1 MGFHEYTRHTCL
13 PNAALGSPSH
23 LPPDIRPLWF
33 LSKFG
38 GGSFTFADTPRELEK
53 RERERR
59 HLCESVYIYIYIY
72 IWVFPKI
79 MVPPNHPFNWVFHS
93 KPSILGYPYFWKHP
107 YIHTNLPISDSRSSN
122 ESVRFYNYPHV
133 GQMQVLPEH
142 RRASNPTGCAGHR
155 VTGGLANRRKYMLCA
170 DNDVY
175 IYLGII

>member
-59 HLCESVYIYIYIY
+59 HLCESVYIYIYVSMLADHTFYSRLYGLEISWSINVLIMINSVIKY
-72 IWVFPKI
+72 LLLSLPFYAIFPTLDI
-79 MVPPNHPFNWVFHS
+79 FN
-93 KPSILGYPYFWKHP
+93 
-107 YIHTNLPISDSRSSN
+107 
-122 ESVRFYNYPHV
+122 
-133 GQMQVLPEH
+133 
-142 RRASNPTGCAGHR
+142 
-155 VTGGLANRRKYMLCA
+155 
-170 DNDVY
+170 
-175 IYLGII
+175 